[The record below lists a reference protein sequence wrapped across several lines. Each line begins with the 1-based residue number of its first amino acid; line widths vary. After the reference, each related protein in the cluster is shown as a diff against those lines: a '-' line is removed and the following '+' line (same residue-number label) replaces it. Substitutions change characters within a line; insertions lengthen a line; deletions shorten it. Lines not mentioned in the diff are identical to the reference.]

1 MKRPSLIDAALALSR
16 SWLAPTGSIREPE
29 AESVHRQE
37 GQNPDTSGND
47 RPSPAPSQS
56 DDSGTEQ
63 DMDD

>member
-16 SWLAPTGSIREPE
+16 SWLAPTEYIREPE
-29 AESVHRQE
+29 AESVHRPE
-37 GQNPDTSGND
+37 GQNPNTRGKD
-47 RPSPAPSQS
+47 SPAPSQS